1 MRLTALLVCVT
12 WFLTMSA
19 TTSYLFTPVADPQG
33 DNRIRSL
40 LQLPDGRIISVTEG
54 GVEIYDGTAF
64 SVWPFPA
71 EKPYSLH
78 GYDGHMHLYL
88 SSDEHQLLWIK
99 NYFRLQCFDLETERY
114 INNVDS
120 VFSAYGIN
128 GEIDDFF
135 TMADGSVS
143 VTFNGRL
150 IHPSTGFSYPLTAL
164 EGRLLDIISVHD
176 RLYLFYESGMME
188 TVDTAGGKRVSSSRP
203 YPEEEKQQF
212 NSTSLVVTAPT
223 GFYQLRNGKRGGF
236 FRYTLATGEWEKLL
250 ETEFTLNTL
259 TISSNGDTAYISC
272 PRGIIIM
279 NTATGKITRLPTL
292 RTRSG
297 NLLAMEVSSIFS
309 DREGGLWLGTLNR
322 GLLYYHP
329 DAYRSFTID
338 KSLVPSR
345 ASHTEATPLFSE
357 DNLGNIFLGD
367 RQLTVDAN
375 NGITVNDN
383 DAGTG
388 MRGGEYGTG
397 SAFVA
402 SNGSLLFND
411 ADGCHVFVPLADSCR
426 NPIYVPVIT
435 DIYVNGER
443 VVPGSA
449 IMPLAAPYID
459 HLTLEHNRNFLTL
472 DCVPLNYLT
481 ATPTRIYYTL
491 EGIDTRWNSVIIGGK
506 DPSHPSGRLRAVYTA
521 LPPGDYTFRVTT
533 SPDPG
538 SPDAAEQRIKIT
550 IRSPWWDTTAARVI
564 WCLLA
569 VAFVATIVKL
579 YNLRTRR
586 RLERQHREEILLT
599 RIRSLIEQC
608 DRYEAEKTS
617 AGTTA
622 EDCRD
627 HTDAD
632 AEFIN
637 RAVALVEQNLNT
649 PGYSVEQLSRDL
661 CMERT
666 GLYRKLTA
674 MLDRS
679 PSLFIRDIRLRHAAA
694 LVREKKLSIAE
705 IAEATGFSSS
715 SYMSR
720 CFQEVYGCRPSEYA
734 EK

>member
-1 MRLTALLVCVT
+1 MLLMTA
-12 WFLTMSA
+12 WFLTLSA
-19 TTSYLFTPVADPQG
+19 TPHYLFTPIADPQG
-33 DNRIRSL
+33 DSRIRSI
-40 LQLPDGRIISVTEG
+40 LQLPDGRIVSVTEG
-54 GVEIYDGTAF
+54 GVEIYDGAGF
-64 SVWPFPA
+64 NVWTFPV

-88 SSDEHQLLWIK
+88 STGEHRLLWVK
-99 NYFRLQCFDLETERY
+99 NYFRLHCFDLETSRY

-120 VFSAYGIN
+120 LFRADGVN
-128 GEIDDFF
+128 GRIDDFF
-135 TMADGSVS
+135 AVADGGVMI
-143 VTFNGRL
+143 VTEGL
-150 IHPSTGFSYPLTAL
+150 IVHPATKFSYMLTAS
-164 EGRLLDIISVHD
+164 EGRLLDVASAD
-176 RLYLFYESGMME
+176 TRLYLFYESGIME
-188 TVDTAGGKRVSSSRP
+188 TVDTGSGKRIASSRP
-203 YPEEEKQQF
+203 YPEAERERFK
-212 NSTSLVVTAPT
+212 STSLVVTAPT
-223 GFYQLRNGKRGGF
+223 GFYQLRNGSRGGF
-236 FRYTLATGEWEKLL
+236 FRYSLATGKWEKLL
-250 ETEFTLNTL
+250 ETDFALNTL
-259 TISSNGDTAYISC
+259 TISNDGSTAYISC
-272 PRGIIIM
+272 PQGIIIM
-279 NTATGKITRLPTL
+279 DTETGTAMRLPKL

-309 DREGGLWLGTLNR
+309 DCEGGLWLGTLNR

-329 DAYRSFTID
+329 DAYRAFTID
-338 KSLVPSR
+338 KSLIP
-345 ASHTEATPLFSE
+345 AEFTHTEVAPLFSE
-357 DNLGNIFLGD
+357 DNLGNIFLGN
-367 RQLTVDAN
+367 RQLSVDPN
-375 NGITVNDN
+375 NGVSISDT
-383 DAGTG
+383 DAGQG
-388 MRGGEYGTG
+388 MRGGEYSTG

-402 SNGSLLFND
+402 GNGSLFFND
-411 ADGCHVFVPLADSCR
+411 TDGCHVFVPAADSCR
-426 NPIYVPVIT
+426 QPLFPPVIT
-435 DIYVNGER
+435 DIYIHGER
-443 VVPGSA
+443 VTPGSKV
-449 IMPLAAPYID
+449 MPAAAPYTD
-459 HLTLEHNRNFLTL
+459 HITLEHDQNFLTIE
-472 DCVPLNYLT
+472 CAPLNYL
-481 ATPTRIYYTL
+481 ATFPVRISYML
-491 EGIDTRWNSVIIGGK
+491 EGIDTQWNSVIIGGN
-506 DPSHPSGRLRAVYTA
+506 DPSQPSGRLRAMYTA
-521 LPPGDYTFRVTT
+521 LPPGNYTLRVTT
-533 SPDPG
+533 SPEPG
-538 SPDAAEQRIKIT
+538 SSDAAERRMGIT
-550 IRSPWWDTTAARVI
+550 IRAPWWDTTTARVI

-569 VAFVATIVKL
+569 VALMASIVKL
-579 YNLRTRR
+579 YNLRMRR

-622 EDCRD
+622 EDCRN